1 MKITMFLTDYMS
13 YKTYLDLKNYL
24 SNNKYISNIELDYY
38 YFNYTCSHLY
48 KPQILPYLFYPT
60 NDIATHV
67 ENMTSE
73 QHNGFVIQ
81 YTMFA
86 ESFMLMLRNFINNKD
101 DLLNI
106 KEDNSIFPN
115 ILEWFNQF
123 NNSVERNSFD
133 SEIEKIAK
141 ADIYLIS
148 SRLGFKNFATMT
160 IETALALYL
169 IRKYNSK
176 VFIGGGSVN
185 EPDNPIVNLINAV
198 GREYTDGKLEY
209 LVGTI
214 GINIFNY
221 LKGYEY
227 QNKRSLIER
236 NVLPLNFTENELT
249 NYFNNSFAIELIRGC
264 TQCCPY
270 CCNSVINKYDTID
283 ISNYDSWFAYF
294 NSYFPSAHLYFYA
307 PEINTNKE
315 YFDRVLDY
323 LITNKICNPL
333 SFYINIIK
341 ITDKQIDKLAQ
352 LNIHTLSC
360 ALDLLFDDVA
370 YKQYNIG
377 NILDKLD
384 KLVQLCN
391 SRNTTLYAYI
401 VANVP
406 KYVGVD
412 YSRYKDIFTKY
423 QNIIQYSDFVL
434 FISTDIAKNP
444 HKYGLKYSY
453 YTNRYKELS
462 SIDKVISNIP
472 IMYFRED
479 IDRKQ
484 LLLKK
489 YAILQHMIKDIAYD
503 VMLGFKN
510 KFFLQLLIEQ
520 VLPDIDVIDKHN
532 RVLDKLILKYK
543 KENEQHI

>member
-1 MKITMFLTDYMS
+1 MIYLFIIACCVICLLVFFMFLILR
-13 YKTYLDLKNYL
+13 KTVK
-24 SNNKYISNIELDYY
+24 K
-38 YFNYTCSHLY
+38 
-48 KPQILPYLFYPT
+48 
-60 NDIATHV
+60 
-67 ENMTSE
+67 
-73 QHNGFVIQ
+73 
-81 YTMFA
+81 
-86 ESFMLMLRNFINNKD
+86 IN
-101 DLLNI
+101 
-106 KEDNSIFPN
+106 
-115 ILEWFNQF
+115 
-123 NNSVERNSFD
+123 
-133 SEIEKIAK
+133 
-141 ADIYLIS
+141 
-148 SRLGFKNFATMT
+148 
-160 IETALALYL
+160 
-169 IRKYNSK
+169 
-176 VFIGGGSVN
+176 
-185 EPDNPIVNLINAV
+185 
-198 GREYTDGKLEY
+198 
-209 LVGTI
+209 
-214 GINIFNY
+214 
-221 LKGYEY
+221 
-227 QNKRSLIER
+227 
-236 NVLPLNFTENELT
+236 
-249 NYFNNSFAIELIRGC
+249 
-264 TQCCPY
+264 TQT
-270 CCNSVINKYDTID
+270 K
-283 ISNYDSWFAYF
+283 
-294 NSYFPSAHLYFYA
+294 LYFVD
-307 PEINTNKE
+307 KSQE
-315 YFDRVLDY
+315 YDY
-323 LITNKICNPL
+323 LINEK
-333 SFYINIIK
+333 
-341 ITDKQIDKLAQ
+341 
-352 LNIHTLSC
+352 
-360 ALDLLFDDVA
+360 
-370 YKQYNIG
+370 
-377 NILDKLD
+377 LDKLN

-489 YAILQHMIKDIAYD
+489 YAILQHMIKDIAYG